1 MTPEPRKVD
10 ENLLKKMRI
19 VAARGFSNSAQ
30 GLSKMIGQELSV
42 FSPDVDL
49 VPLADIPD
57 ILGGPD
63 NDAVGVYLRFAG
75 ELSGQIMMIISYQ
88 QALEFC
94 DMVLDAPSG
103 TTTEFGRMER
113 SALSEIGNL
122 TGTFFLN
129 AIYEITNLSSLP
141 SPPAVM
147 VDMVGS
153 ILDVVIA
160 TMGAISDQILMFKAA
175 FQIGERKIQAD
186 FWIIPD
192 PITLEKL
199 TVAEM
204 KQE

>member
-1 MTPEPRKVD
+1 MTAESRMMDAK
-10 ENLLKKMRI
+10 LKEKMLAI
-19 VAARGFSNSAQ
+19 AARGFSNSAQ
-30 GLSKMIGQELSV
+30 GLSKMIGQDLNV
-42 FSPDVDL
+42 TSPDVDL
-49 VPLADIPD
+49 VPLKEIAD

-63 NDAVGVYLRFAG
+63 ADAVGVYLRFNG
-75 ELSGQIMMIISYQ
+75 DLVGQIMMIISYQ

-94 DMVLDAPSG
+94 DMVLDSPTG
-103 TTTEFGRMER
+103 TTQDFGSMER

-129 AIYEITNLSSLP
+129 AIYELTGLSALP

-160 TMGAISDQILMFKAA
+160 SLGAVSDQILMFKAA

-192 PITLEKL
+192 PETMEKISV
-199 TVAEM
+199 TEM
-204 KQE
+204 K

>member
-1 MTPEPRKVD
+1 MTPDSRKVD
-10 ENLLKKMRI
+10 ENLLAKMRI

-30 GLSKMIGQELSV
+30 GLSQMIGQDLSV
-42 FSPDVDL
+42 HSPDVDM
-49 VPLADIPD
+49 VPLADIPE

-63 NDAVGVYLRFAG
+63 NDAVGVYLRIDG
-75 ELSGQIMMIISYQ
+75 ELIGQIMLVIPYQ

-94 DMVLDAPSG
+94 DMVMDVPSG

-113 SALSEIGNL
+113 SALAEIGNL
-122 TGTFFLN
+122 TGSFFLN
-129 AIYEITNLSSLP
+129 AIYEITGLSSHP

-160 TMGAISDQILMFKAA
+160 TMGAISDQIMMFKAS

-192 PITLEKL
+192 PATLEKL

-204 KQE
+204 KKK

>member
-1 MTPEPRKVD
+1 MSSDNRKVD
-10 ENLLKKMRI
+10 EKLLAKMRI
-19 VAARGFSNSAQ
+19 VAAKGFSNSAQ

-42 FSPDVDL
+42 HSPDVDV
-49 VPLADIPD
+49 VPLAAIAEM
-57 ILGGPD
+57 LGGPE
-63 NDAVGVYLRFAG
+63 NDAVGVYLRVDG
-75 ELSGQIMMIISYQ
+75 ELTGQIMMVISYQ

-94 DMVLDAPSG
+94 DMVLDQPSG
-103 TTTEFGRMER
+103 TTKEFGRMER

-129 AIYEITNLSSLP
+129 AIYEITHLSSHP

-175 FQIGERKIQAD
+175 FQIGDRKIQAD

-192 PITLEKL
+192 PATLEKL
-199 TVAEM
+199 TIAEM
-204 KQE
+204 NAS

>member
-1 MTPEPRKVD
+1 MSSENRKVD
-10 ENLLKKMRI
+10 EKLLAKMRV
-19 VAARGFSNSAQ
+19 VAAKGFSNSAQ

-42 FSPDVDL
+42 HSPDVDL
-49 VPLADIPD
+49 VPLSAIAE
-57 ILGGPD
+57 ILGGPE
-63 NDAVGVYLRFAG
+63 NDAVGVYLRVDG
-75 ELSGQIMMIISYQ
+75 ELTGQIMMVISYQ

-94 DMVLDAPSG
+94 DMVLDQPSG
-103 TTTEFGRMER
+103 TTKDFGRMER

-129 AIYEITNLSSLP
+129 AIYEITRLSSHP

-160 TMGAISDQILMFKAA
+160 TMGAISDQIMMFKAA

-192 PITLEKL
+192 PTTLEKL
-199 TVAEM
+199 TIAEM
-204 KQE
+204 NES

>member
-1 MTPEPRKVD
+1 MTPETRKVD
-10 ENLLKKMRI
+10 EKLLAKMRL

-30 GLSKMIGQELSV
+30 GLSQMIGRELSV
-42 FSPDVDL
+42 FSPDVDM
-49 VPLADIPD
+49 VPLAVIPD
-57 ILGGPD
+57 MLGGPD
-63 NDAVGVYLRFAG
+63 NDAVGVYLRFDG
-75 ELSGQIMMIISYQ
+75 ELVGQIMMVISYQ

-94 DMVLDAPSG
+94 DMVLDEPSG
-103 TTTEFGRMER
+103 TTKEFGRMER

-122 TGTFFLN
+122 TGSFFLN
-129 AIYEITNLSSLP
+129 AIYEITGLSSYP

-175 FQIGERKIQAD
+175 FQIAERQIQAD

-192 PITLEKL
+192 PSTLEKL

-204 KQE
+204 VKK

>member
-1 MTPEPRKVD
+1 MTADSRKMD
-10 ENLLKKMRI
+10 EQLKKRMLA

-30 GLSKMIGQELSV
+30 GLSKMIGQDLTV
-42 FSPDVDL
+42 TSPDMDL
-49 VPLADIPD
+49 VPLKEIADM
-57 ILGGPD
+57 LGGPD
-63 NDAVGVYLRFAG
+63 ADAVGVYLRFNG
-75 ELSGQIMMIISYQ
+75 DLVGQIMMIISYQ

-94 DMVLDAPSG
+94 DMVLDSPTG
-103 TTTEFGRMER
+103 TTQDFGSMER

-122 TGTFFLN
+122 TGSFFLN
-129 AIYEITNLSSLP
+129 AINELTGLSALP

-160 TMGAISDQILMFKAA
+160 SLGAVSDHILMFKAA

-192 PITLEKL
+192 PETMEKIS
-199 TVAEM
+199 VAEM
-204 KQE
+204 K

>member
-1 MTPEPRKVD
+1 MTQEPRKVD
-10 ENLLKKMRI
+10 EKLLAKMRV

-30 GLSKMIGQELSV
+30 GLSRMIGQELSV
-42 FSPDVDL
+42 FAPNVDL
-49 VPLADIPD
+49 VPLADIAY

-63 NDAVGVYLRFAG
+63 SDAVGVYLRFAG
-75 ELSGQIMMIISYQ
+75 ELSGQIMMVISYQ

-103 TTTEFGRMER
+103 TTKEFGRIER

-204 KQE
+204 KQK